1 MPDTEETLERIYRT
15 HSLTVYRLALAR
27 CGGKEENAKDVYGET
42 FFQLLKY
49 LRKGGDFRDTE
60 HEKAWLIRTTIN
72 CSRAVLRTY
81 RSDNAEISEREFAAR
96 IAGGSSDVYDAVMRL
111 PEKYR
116 VAIHL
121 YYYEGYHVK
130 ELAAILGKSEGTI
143 KSRLARGRDKLK
155 DDLSEGDVF
164 YEIREV

>member
-1 MPDTEETLERIYRT
+1 MPDAENTLERIYRT

-49 LRKGGDFRDTE
+49 IRKGGSFQDAE
-60 HEKAWLIRTTIN
+60 HEKAWLIRAAVN
-72 CSRAVLRTY
+72 CSKVVLRTY
-81 RSDNAEISEREFAAR
+81 RSDSTDISEREFAAR
-96 IAGGSSDVYDAVMRL
+96 IGGGPSDVYDAVMRL

-116 VAIHL
+116 VVIHL

-130 ELAAILGKSEGTI
+130 EIAALLGRSEGAV
-143 KSRLARGRDKLK
+143 KAQLARGRDQLK
-155 DDLSEGDVF
+155 NDLEGGCF
-164 YEIREV
+164 YEFGEV